1 MTRIR
6 LRREWDAARAR
17 KFRQAAFVY
26 LHVALL
32 YEAAVYALWRNNV
45 FHEPRG
51 PVELWLALGAG
62 IAILV
67 FWALWSWQNE
77 WVARL
82 VWALNA
88 LRLPTLI
95 SAAFLRP
102 HGGLPSSFYLVALA
116 VIVFNLWMLA
126 RAGWDV

>member
-1 MTRIR
+1 LKAIR
-6 LRREWDAARAR
+6 LRRDWPDARAR
-17 KFRQAAFVY
+17 KFRQAAFFY

-32 YEAAVYALWRNNV
+32 YEAAVYALWRNGT

-51 PVELWLALGAG
+51 PVELWLVMGAAIALV
-62 IAILV
+62 V

-77 WVARL
+77 WIARV

-95 SAAFLRP
+95 TGAFLRA
-102 HGGLPSSFYLVALA
+102 HGGLPSSFYLVALI
-116 VIVFNLWMLA
+116 VIVLNLWLLA